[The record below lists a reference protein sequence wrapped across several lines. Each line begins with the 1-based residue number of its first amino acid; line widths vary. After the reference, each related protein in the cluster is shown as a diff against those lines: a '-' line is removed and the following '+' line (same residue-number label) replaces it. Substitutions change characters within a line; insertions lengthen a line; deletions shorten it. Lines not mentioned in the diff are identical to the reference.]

1 MERVLREKGSRDEI
15 EFYCHMLCN
24 FEMQLYAYH
33 EDAAIVGE
41 TYKDNDVVLISQ
53 TDKSV
58 PTMIEHIARL
68 GG

>member
-1 MERVLREKGSRDEI
+1 MTGTREEILMECFKYHSMERVLREKGSRDEI

-41 TYKDNDVVLISQ
+41 TYKDNDVVLIS
-53 TDKSV
+53 
-58 PTMIEHIARL
+58 
-68 GG
+68 